1 MDKKPLYV
9 ILGPTASGKTA
20 LAVALARLINGEIIS
35 ADSRQIYRGLN
46 IGTGKDLG
54 EYEQGGEVVSYHVI
68 DIVEVGEEYSVAHF
82 QKDAFDA
89 MKTIDAHEHTPIL
102 CGGTGLY
109 LDAVLNQYAFSKQ
122 APFIPQPLVLDRPT
136 RVFGL
141 NPPLELRRELCANRL
156 LARLETGLVE
166 EVKDLLAQGISADD
180 LIWLGLEYK
189 WLTLLIRE
197 EISYAEFV
205 EKLTIAIQQFSKRQ
219 MTFFRKM
226 ERSGIDIQWIPF
238 ELSLSDKLAWIQ
250 ARL

>member
-1 MDKKPLYV
+1 MPTNLIV
-9 ILGPTASGKTA
+9 LLGPTASGKTA
-20 LAVALARLINGEIIS
+20 LAVELAKRLKGEIIS
-35 ADSRQIYRGLN
+35 ADSRQIYRDLN
-46 IGTGKDLG
+46 IGTGKDLL
-54 EYEQGGEVVSYHVI
+54 EYGDVPYHLI
-68 DIVEVGEEYSVAHF
+68 DHHTLGDYYSVAHF

-89 MKTIDAHEHTPIL
+89 MNTIDALEHTTIL

-122 APFIPQPLVLDRPT
+122 APFIPEPLVLDRPT

-141 NPPLELRRELCANRL
+141 NPPLELRRALCENRL
-156 LARLETGLVE
+156 LARLETGLVK
-166 EVKDLLAQGISADD
+166 EVQDLLAHGVSSDD

-189 WLTLLIRE
+189 WLTLLVQE

-205 EKLTIAIQQFSKRQ
+205 EKLTVAIQQFAKRQ

>member
-1 MDKKPLYV
+1 
-9 ILGPTASGKTA
+9 
-20 LAVALARLINGEIIS
+20 
-35 ADSRQIYRGLN
+35 
-46 IGTGKDLG
+46 
-54 EYEQGGEVVSYHVI
+54 
-68 DIVEVGEEYSVAHF
+68 
-82 QKDAFDA
+82 
-89 MKTIDAHEHTPIL
+89 
-102 CGGTGLY
+102 LY

-122 APFIPQPLVLDRPT
+122 APFIPKPLVLDRPT

-141 NPPLELRRELCANRL
+141 NPSLELRRELCANRL

>member
-1 MDKKPLYV
+1 MNKKPLHV

-20 LAVALARLINGEIIS
+20 LAVALARRIGGEIIS
-35 ADSRQIYRGLN
+35 ADSRQIYRELT
-46 IGTGKDLG
+46 IGTGKDLN
-54 EYEQGGEVVSYHVI
+54 EYEQGGETVPHHLI
-68 DIVEVGEEYSVAHF
+68 NILDVGAPYSVAHF

-89 MKTIDAHEHTPIL
+89 MAIIDARGHIPIL

-109 LDAVLNQYAFSKQ
+109 LDAVLQQYTFSKQ
-122 APFIPQPLVLDRPT
+122 APFIPVPLVLDRST

-141 NPPLELRRELCANRL
+141 NPPVELRRTMCARRL
-156 LARLETGLVE
+156 ITRLEEGLVN
-166 EVKDLLAQGISADD
+166 EVRDLLTVGVSPAD

-189 WLTLLIRE
+189 WLTLFLQE
-197 EISYAEFV
+197 ELSYEEFV
-205 EKLTIAIQQFSKRQ
+205 EKLTIAIQQFAKRQ

-238 ELSLSDKLAWIQ
+238 ELSLSDKLDWIQ

>member
-1 MDKKPLYV
+1 MSKKLLHV

-20 LAVALARLINGEIIS
+20 LGVALARRIGGEIIS

-54 EYEQGGEVVSYHVI
+54 EYEQGGEAVSYHVI
-68 DIVEVGEEYSVAHF
+68 DILEVGEEYSVAHF

-89 MKTIDAHEHTPIL
+89 MGLIDSNGHTPIL

-109 LDAVLNQYAFSKQ
+109 LDAVLNQYTFSKQ
-122 APFIPQPLVLDRPT
+122 APFILQPLVLDRAT

-156 LARLETGLVE
+156 LARLDTGLLE
-166 EVKDLLAQGISADD
+166 EVKDLLAQGVSADD

-189 WLTLLIRE
+189 WLTLFLQE
-197 EISYAEFV
+197 EISYGEFV
-205 EKLTIAIQQFSKRQ
+205 EKLTVAIQQFAKRQ

-238 ELSLSDKLAWIQ
+238 ELSLSDKVDWIQ